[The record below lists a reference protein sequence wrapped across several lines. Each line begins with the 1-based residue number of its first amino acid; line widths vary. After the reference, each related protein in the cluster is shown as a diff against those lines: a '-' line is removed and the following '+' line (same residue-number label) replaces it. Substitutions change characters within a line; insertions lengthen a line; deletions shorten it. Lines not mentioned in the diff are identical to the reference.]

1 MTGWKRWLVAVAAV
15 SLFTACSPTVD
26 VGGVANRAANRAVER
41 VVDRAVDRAV
51 QRIADRIFD
60 LIIAQA
66 IDGLFGVGADGE
78 VVYGPDF
85 ALELYTGSY
94 RVTLAGDGPVTGE
107 FAVQASEPADADDDT
122 SLGVGLRGVDDEGEP
137 FLTVTLLHAE
147 EGREFSVT
155 FVEGREDDVTAR
167 IVGVGFEDG
176 DVVYSGEAELQ
187 LIENSDRRIAGSFR
201 ADNLTSEDA
210 PGLMRV
216 SADFDVPINPAG
228 SLFIRRTEV
237 QRAD

>member
-1 MTGWKRWLVAVAAV
+1 MKIWKRWIAPAAAVALLA
-15 SLFTACSPTVD
+15 ACSPTVD
-26 VGGVANRAANRAVER
+26 VGYVANRAANRAVER

-51 QRIADRIFD
+51 QQIADRIFD
-60 LIIAQA
+60 LVIAQA

-85 ALELYTGSY
+85 ALELYSGSY

-107 FAVQASEPADADDDT
+107 FTVQASEPEDASDDT

-147 EGREFSVT
+147 AGQEFSVT
-155 FVEGREDDVTAR
+155 FIEGQEDDVTAR
-167 IVGVGFEDG
+167 IVGVGFENS

-187 LIENSDRRIAGSFR
+187 LIENSERRIAGSFR

-228 SLFIRRTEV
+228 SLFIRRAEV
-237 QRAD
+237 ETTD